1 VSELDRLYIAILY
14 QGLISIRN
22 ASSNGDLDLC
32 KAESEY
38 LHEIPSLIGEANLR
52 RHIYQATKVR
62 PAFLKWAKE
71 NRREDVLEFV
81 KTWFA
86 TEWKGIDTILGVD
99 TPKDPA

>member
-1 VSELDRLYIAILY
+1 MSELDRLYIAILY
-14 QGLISIRN
+14 HGLVSIRN

-38 LHEIPSLIGEANLR
+38 LHEIPSLLGETNLH

-71 NRREDVLEFV
+71 NRRDDVLQFV
-81 KTWFA
+81 TTRFA
-86 TEWKGIDTILGVD
+86 SE
-99 TPKDPA
+99 